1 MTAAADTIRDRRRAF
16 AAPGGSH
23 DRLVRFLG
31 KWLPAGIGAIAAI
44 MILAPLAPR
53 GEISFLLDRNKVA
66 TAEERLR
73 VDDATYRGI
82 DSQNRPFSVTA
93 GSAVQKSAAEPIVRM
108 DELIARIM
116 LDDGPAALTARDGSY
131 NYATEQVQVN
141 GNVGFAAA
149 DGYRMVTRNVVI
161 DLKSRR
167 VVGSGGVEGTIPSGT
182 FSADR
187 LVADLGARTF
197 ALDGN
202 ARLRMEPG
210 KLRMPK

>member
-23 DRLVRFLG
+23 DRLVHFLG
-31 KWLPAGIGAIAAI
+31 RWLPAGIGAIAAI

-82 DSQNRPFSVTA
+82 DNRNRQFSVTA
-93 GSAVQKSAAEPIVRM
+93 GSAVQKSAAEPVVRM
-108 DELIARIM
+108 DELTARIM
-116 LDDGPAALTARDGSY
+116 LEDGPAALTARDGVY
-131 NYATEQVQVN
+131 NYATEQVRIN
-141 GNVGFAAA
+141 GYVGFAAS
-149 DGYRMVTRNVVI
+149 DGYRMATRNVLI